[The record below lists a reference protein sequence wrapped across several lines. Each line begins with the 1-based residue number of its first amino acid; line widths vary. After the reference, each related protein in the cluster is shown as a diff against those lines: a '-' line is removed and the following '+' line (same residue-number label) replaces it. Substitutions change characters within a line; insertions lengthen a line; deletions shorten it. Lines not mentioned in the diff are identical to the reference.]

1 MVGKI
6 SRFKWETKAREAK
19 KEALKLDAEA
29 HSFPIKE
36 ELFLEAAKMAR
47 KSARYYEFARQ
58 SASDQFQQSI
68 FLANCYINIGNSCK
82 SLGNFFYYSKQP
94 MRAAKFF
101 ERAVKQYALADSR
114 IPTTLNRYLKF
125 IQDSAAHQTKL
136 LALIADC
143 NGKDAKIRNDWTQAL
158 SHFMREKEHWIR
170 LEAKVGDYARSVNS
184 KALIKS
190 AEREIHVCRVMISLK
205 QRDLAEALEQAELAL
220 DAAIKAFQENPSWFG
235 YKEAL
240 MVTISLK
247 ESLNTFSS
255 LLKQVGIAD
264 KMMRAFQQFQD
275 KTDDYLD
282 NLASYKFEREVE
294 SYLRREFQYT
304 YSHCNYKPPYLG
316 QDIDVYAS
324 KGEPVV
330 TITICE
336 CKLRFNDRPIDIAEI
351 EKFCKLASAVR
362 DHEKEKATREG
373 KRVTL
378 HAWFVINAYSVE
390 KEAAT
395 TAKRNKIEIKHVE
408 VPKGH
413 ERLVKDTSWQ
423 VSKIRD
429 LKKTVTRKV
438 S

>member
-1 MVGKI
+1 MVRKI
-6 SRFKWETKAREAK
+6 SSTKWKNKASEAE
-19 KEALKLDAEA
+19 KEALKLDAKA
-29 HSFPIKE
+29 HSFPIKV
-36 ELFLEAAKMAR
+36 ELFLEAAKIAR
-47 KSARYYEFARQ
+47 KSAKYYEFARQ
-58 SASDQFQQSI
+58 STSDQFQRLV
-68 FLANCYINIGNSCK
+68 FLTNWFINIGNSYK
-82 SLGNFFYYSKQP
+82 SLGNFFYYSEQP

-114 IPTTLNRYLKF
+114 MPTTLNHYLNL
-125 IQDSAAHQTKL
+125 IQDSVAHQTQL

-143 NGKDAKIRNDWTQAL
+143 NGKDAKMRNDWTQAL

-170 LEAKVGDYARSVNS
+170 LEAIGGDYARSVKS

-190 AEREIHVCRVMISLK
+190 AEREIHICRLIISLR
-205 QRDLAEALEQAELAL
+205 QRDLEGALEQAELAL

-240 MVTISLK
+240 TTTISLK
-247 ESLNTFSS
+247 NSLNTFSS

-264 KMMRAFQQFQD
+264 KMMHAVQQFQD
-275 KTDDYLD
+275 RTDDYLD

-316 QDIDVYAS
+316 KDIDVYAS
-324 KGEPVV
+324 KGDPVV

-336 CKLRFNDRPIDIAEI
+336 CRLRFNNRPIDVTEI

-362 DHEKEKATREG
+362 DHENEKAAREG

-378 HAWFVINAYSVE
+378 HAWFVTNADSVE
-390 KEAAT
+390 KVAAT
-395 TAKRNKIEIKHVE
+395 MAKRNKIEIKHAK
-408 VPKGH
+408 VPKGR
-413 ERLVKDTSWQ
+413 ERLVKNTSWQ

-429 LKKTVTRKV
+429 LEKTVIRKV